1 MTSQIGIIS
10 GKGGTGKSTI
20 AGAFAAIAGDLVL
33 ADCDV
38 DAPDM
43 HLLLQPQIQT
53 TQDYLGS
60 KLAMLDPD
68 LCTEC
73 GICEE
78 NCRFDAA
85 HPPIIDSIACE
96 GCALCAY
103 LCPEGA
109 IEMIDNISGHLFSSL
124 TRFGPMA
131 HAKLKAGE
139 GNSGKLVTEVRKLA
153 EALAEQ
159 HKKENILIDGSPGVG
174 CPVISTVAGLRLA
187 IIVTEPTPA
196 GIHDMSRVLDLLD
209 RFKVRSTV
217 IVNKFDLN
225 VENTELIEQICE
237 DRDAEAL
244 GRIPFDSI
252 TTKSMIAAQTLP
264 EFAPEHSITK
274 TLKKSWKRVLDI
286 INQ

>member
-10 GKGGTGKSTI
+10 GKGGTGKSTV
-20 AGAFAAIAGDLVL
+20 AGSFAAIAGNLVL

-43 HLLLQPQIQT
+43 HLLLQPQIQAT
-53 TQDYLGS
+53 HEYMGS
-60 KLAMLDPD
+60 KLAVIDSD

-73 GICEE
+73 GICED

-85 HPPIIDSIACE
+85 HPPKIDSIACE

-103 LCPEGA
+103 VCPEGA
-109 IEMIDNISGHLFSSL
+109 IEMIDNVSGHLFSSL

-153 EALAEQ
+153 EELAQQ
-159 HKKENILIDGSPGVG
+159 HEKDYILIDGSPGVG
-174 CPVISTVAGLRLA
+174 CPVISTVTGLRLA

-209 RFKVRSTV
+209 RFQVQSTV

-225 VENTELIEQICE
+225 IENTELIEKIGE
-237 DRDAEAL
+237 ERSAEVL
-244 GRIPFDSI
+244 GRIPFDAI

>member
-10 GKGGTGKSTI
+10 GKGGTGKSTV
-20 AGAFAAIAGDLVL
+20 AGSFAAIAGNLVL

-53 TQDYLGS
+53 TQDYQGS
-60 KLAMLDPD
+60 KLATINPD

-85 HPPIIDSIACE
+85 HPPRIDSIACE
-96 GCALCAY
+96 GCAVCAY
-103 LCPEGA
+103 VCPEGA
-109 IEMIDNISGHLFSSL
+109 IEMKDNVSGHLFSSM

-153 EALAEQ
+153 EVLAEK
-159 HKKENILIDGSPGVG
+159 HGKDNILIDGSPGVG
-174 CPVISTVAGLRLA
+174 CPVISTEAGLRLA

-209 RFKVRSTV
+209 RFKIRSTV
-217 IVNKFDLN
+217 IVNKFDIN
-225 VENTELIEQICE
+225 VENTESIEQLCE
-237 DRDAEAL
+237 DRDAEVL

-264 EFAPEHSITK
+264 EFAPEHDITR
-274 TLKKSWKRVLDI
+274 TLKKSWNRVLEI